1 MSTKCAIFS
10 INDNGMEEFKRKVPL
25 GDRSKTVE
33 NFMGKHA
40 QSLESQLQA
49 AAKVIETDADY
60 GELMQDTVVRE
71 ELTHAR
77 FYWVDLIFRTD

>member
-33 NFMGKHA
+33 NIMEKHA

-60 GELMQDTVVRE
+60 GELMQDTAA
-71 ELTHAR
+71 LTNETALR
-77 FYWVDLIFRTD
+77 LPPDEKGRSV